1 MVRGVA
7 AQTEGTTD
15 QMEPQR
21 VALVTGSRKGL
32 GKFLAEQLLARG
44 YQVVGCSREPADWER
59 EGYWH
64 LCADVSD
71 EQQVQRLMS
80 QIRQRFGRLDITIN
94 NAGVAS
100 MNHAL
105 LIPAAT
111 LNQVMEIN
119 VRGTF
124 LVSRESARLMRK
136 HQYGRIVNLTT
147 VAVPLSLEGESIYVA
162 SKSAVEALTRVMSRE
177 LAPFGITAN
186 SIRAGVTD
194 TPALRKIPGNERM
207 ISEALRRN
215 PHGRLTTPEDVAAA
229 IVCLS
234 RPEAQ
239 WITGN
244 VIGVD
249 GGEFVTD

>member
-1 MVRGVA
+1 
-7 AQTEGTTD
+7 
-15 QMEPQR
+15 MEPQR

-32 GKFLAEQLLARG
+32 GKFIAQQLLDRG
-44 YQVVGCSREPADWER
+44 YRVVGCSREPADWER

-64 LCADVSD
+64 LCADVGD

-94 NAGVAS
+94 NAGIAS

-111 LNQVMEIN
+111 VNQVMEIN

-177 LAPFGITAN
+177 LAPFGITVNAVGPTPVETDL
-186 SIRAGVTD
+186 IRNVPRDKIEEIVNRLAIKRLGE
-194 TPALRKIPGNERM
+194 PA
-207 ISEALRRN
+207 
-215 PHGRLTTPEDVAAA
+215 DVFNV
-229 IVCLS
+229 IEFFI
-234 RPEAQ
+234 RPESDY
-239 WITGN
+239 ITGQ
-244 VIGVD
+244 IIYL
-249 GGEFVTD
+249 GGA

>member
-1 MVRGVA
+1 MYNPMVHGVA
-7 AQTEGTTD
+7 AKAEGTTD

-32 GKFLAEQLLARG
+32 GRFFAEQLLDRG

-59 EGYWH
+59 AGYWH

-111 LNQVMEIN
+111 VNQVMEIN
-119 VRGTF
+119 VRGAF

-177 LAPFGITAN
+177 LAPFGITVNAVGPTPVETDL
-186 SIRAGVTD
+186 IRNVPRDKIEEIVNRLAIKRLGQ
-194 TPALRKIPGNERM
+194 PA
-207 ISEALRRN
+207 
-215 PHGRLTTPEDVAAA
+215 DVFNVVEFF
-229 IVCLS
+229 I
-234 RPEAQ
+234 RPESDY
-239 WITGN
+239 ITGQ
-244 VIGVD
+244 IIYL
-249 GGEFVTD
+249 GGA

>member
-1 MVRGVA
+1 
-7 AQTEGTTD
+7 
-15 QMEPQR
+15 MEPQR

-32 GKFLAEQLLARG
+32 GKFIAQQLLDRG

-64 LCADVSD
+64 LCADVGD
-71 EQQVQRLMS
+71 EQQVQQLMS

-94 NAGVAS
+94 NAGIAS

-111 LNQVMEIN
+111 VNQVMEIN

-162 SKSAVEALTRVMSRE
+162 SKSAVEALTRVLSRE
-177 LAPFGITAN
+177 LAPFGITVNAVGPTPIETDL
-186 SIRAGVTD
+186 IRNVPRDKIEEIVNRLAIKRLGE
-194 TPALRKIPGNERM
+194 PA
-207 ISEALRRN
+207 
-215 PHGRLTTPEDVAAA
+215 DVFNVVEFF
-229 IVCLS
+229 I
-234 RPEAQ
+234 RPESDY
-239 WITGN
+239 ITGQ
-244 VIGVD
+244 IIYL
-249 GGEFVTD
+249 GGA

>member
-1 MVRGVA
+1 
-7 AQTEGTTD
+7 
-15 QMEPQR
+15 MEPQR

-32 GKFLAEQLLARG
+32 GKFIAQQLLDRG

-64 LCADVSD
+64 LCADVGD

-94 NAGVAS
+94 NAGIAS

-111 LNQVMEIN
+111 VNQVMEIN

-162 SKSAVEALTRVMSRE
+162 SKSAVEALTRVLSRE
-177 LAPFGITAN
+177 LAPFGITVNAVGPTPIETDL
-186 SIRAGVTD
+186 IRNVPRDKIEEIVNRLAIKRLGE
-194 TPALRKIPGNERM
+194 PA
-207 ISEALRRN
+207 
-215 PHGRLTTPEDVAAA
+215 DVFNVVEFF
-229 IVCLS
+229 I
-234 RPEAQ
+234 RPESDY
-239 WITGN
+239 ITGQ
-244 VIGVD
+244 IIYL
-249 GGEFVTD
+249 GGA

>member
-1 MVRGVA
+1 MFNPMVRGVA

-44 YQVVGCSREPADWER
+44 YQVVGCSREPADWEC

-111 LNQVMEIN
+111 VNQVMEIN

-177 LAPFGITAN
+177 LAPFGITVNAVGPTPVETDL
-186 SIRAGVTD
+186 IRNVPRDKIEEIVHRLAIKRLGQ
-194 TPALRKIPGNERM
+194 PA
-207 ISEALRRN
+207 
-215 PHGRLTTPEDVAAA
+215 DVFNVVEFF
-229 IVCLS
+229 I
-234 RPEAQ
+234 RPESDY
-239 WITGN
+239 ITGQ
-244 VIGVD
+244 IIYL
-249 GGEFVTD
+249 GGA